1 MQRSDYLHNPST
13 GYSQEMF
20 DNGLIQLYVIL
31 RLLKLEN
38 YIDSLHLNKNIYES
52 VPESYR
58 HDRLTGKYKRDTKII
73 CFGSSSQNLCY
84 LISLFIFSRS

>member
-38 YIDSLHLNKNIYES
+38 YTDSLHLNKNIYES
-52 VPESYR
+52 VP
-58 HDRLTGKYKRDTKII
+58 
-73 CFGSSSQNLCY
+73 
-84 LISLFIFSRS
+84 